1 VIRRAAFIG
10 CVVLVGLGA
19 SEVGVSG
26 PSTGGGSSPAAGRAD
41 EAKAEKIDGQ
51 DWPQLAS
58 GVWQLTNTVTAEKQ
72 KAKTST
78 LKTEACTD
86 PSWLFATYFGPGTVE
101 RGGCQFNSW
110 QTSTN
115 RYRIETACM
124 VRRVGV
130 ARMKGAIVV
139 ETPREFSMEAELL
152 EGNKHIKIAQVGKWM
167 SSCTH

>member
-1 VIRRAAFIG
+1 MIRYLAFIG
-10 CVVLVGLGA
+10 CLGLVGLGA

-41 EAKAEKIDGQ
+41 EVKAEKIDGQ
-51 DWPQLAS
+51 EWPHLAS
-58 GVWQLTNTVTAEKQ
+58 GVWQLTNTVTTDKQ

-78 LKTEACTD
+78 LKSEACTD

-110 QTSTN
+110 QTTTTH
-115 RYRIETACM
+115 YRIETACM

-139 ETPREFSMEAELL
+139 ETPRDFRMEAELL
-152 EGNKHIKIAQVGKWM
+152 EGKKHIQIAQVGKWK
-167 SSCTH
+167 SNCTH